1 MKHQNTHIRN
11 YLVFLIFLS
20 TRLVAQVSTWDI
32 IQDTIWAPRCVV
44 CHDHGLYFA
53 EQSGLVLAEDVAY
66 EELINV
72 TPTNP
77 AASAD
82 GLILVG
88 TEGIASLT
96 ASFLWE
102 KINAAD
108 YEHFYQEHP
117 EYGNLMPLGAGFLTN
132 GEIEFIRQWIISGAP
147 DSGEV
152 ADVSLLEDT
161 TLFEFPEF
169 EPLPLPENGIQ
180 FHVGPFDIAP
190 NFERE
195 FFYYTEIDTPDILYV
210 NRIETV
216 MAPGSH
222 HFIVYTF
229 DDDLPAPLPPPGEYR
244 DLRNPDGSYDNSVLY
259 YMAYNV
265 FITGTQ
271 TRFFDYSLPEGV
283 ALRIDPAFGFDLNS
297 HYTNYSNDTIQG
309 EIYNNYHFVDSTE
322 VDHIAEILQL
332 NGTNLILPPGEETTL
347 NDIFWYSST
356 ISIFQLWSHAHKH
369 NTEFKVY
376 LVSQTDPDYR
386 ELIYLSLD
394 WEPPPI
400 IEYDPPLVLH
410 DGDGIEL
417 EATYVNDTDEE
428 IHFGLLSTDEMM
440 ILFGLYYEGEDLAT
454 ENKLFS
460 VPNDISIK
468 KIYPNPFN
476 PTTTIRFNI
485 GVETQPRHSAGKHAA
500 SLRIFDITGRVVETL
515 VNGELLPGEHE
526 IQWNASDQASGI
538 YFVKLLQGNKTEI
551 KKLILLK

>member
-1 MKHQNTHIRN
+1 
-11 YLVFLIFLS
+11 
-20 TRLVAQVSTWDI
+20 
-32 IQDTIWAPRCVV
+32 
-44 CHDHGLYFA
+44 
-53 EQSGLVLAEDVAY
+53 
-66 EELINV
+66 
-72 TPTNP
+72 
-77 AASAD
+77 
-82 GLILVG
+82 
-88 TEGIASLT
+88 
-96 ASFLWE
+96 
-102 KINAAD
+102 
-108 YEHFYQEHP
+108 
-117 EYGNLMPLGAGFLTN
+117 
-132 GEIEFIRQWIISGAP
+132 
-147 DSGEV
+147 
-152 ADVSLLEDT
+152 
-161 TLFEFPEF
+161 
-169 EPLPLPENGIQ
+169 
-180 FHVGPFDIAP
+180 
-190 NFERE
+190 
-195 FFYYTEIDTPDILYV
+195 
-210 NRIETV
+210 
-216 MAPGSH
+216 
-222 HFIVYTF
+222 
-229 DDDLPAPLPPPGEYR
+229 
-244 DLRNPDGSYDNSVLY
+244 
-259 YMAYNV
+259 MAYNV

-394 WEPPPI
+394 WEHPPI

-454 ENKLFS
+454 ENNFFS